1 MLRFPHGRIEDH
13 YIPNLS
19 LSLKECAHLFH
30 AVVEENLAA
39 TLSEL
44 SDLRTLTFEAV

>member
-13 YIPNLS
+13 YIPN
-19 LSLKECAHLFH
+19 LKECAHLFH